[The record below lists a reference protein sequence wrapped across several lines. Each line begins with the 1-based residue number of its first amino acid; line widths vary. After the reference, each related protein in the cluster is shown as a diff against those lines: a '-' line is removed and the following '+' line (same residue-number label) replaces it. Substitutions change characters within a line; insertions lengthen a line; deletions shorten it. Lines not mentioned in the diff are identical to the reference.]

1 MSSTLLLDH
10 EFMIFHLGDSY
21 FFMNELIKT
30 QPTSQEESDLYN
42 AIIKV
47 RKFPIL
53 NYLFRKTNVAT
64 LFMVD
69 LALQQLSSL
78 TFLRAEFIK
87 AMCGNVFCSI

>member
-1 MSSTLLLDH
+1 MLDH

-47 RKFPIL
+47 RNLISEM
-53 NYLFRKTNVAT
+53 T
-64 LFMVD
+64 LIGK
-69 LALQQLSSL
+69 Q
-78 TFLRAEFIK
+78 TW
-87 AMCGNVFCSI
+87 

>member
-1 MSSTLLLDH
+1 
-10 EFMIFHLGDSY
+10 MIFHLGDSY

-47 RKFPIL
+47 RKFSML
-53 NYLFRKTNVAT
+53 KHLLRKTNVVM

-69 LALQQLSSL
+69 LALQRLFSL
-78 TFLRAEFIK
+78 TFLCAEFIK
-87 AMCGNVFCSI
+87 AMCGKVFYSI

>member
-47 RKFPIL
+47 RNIIIL
-53 NYLFRKTNVAT
+53 MTRVGKQTW
-64 LFMVD
+64 
-69 LALQQLSSL
+69 QC
-78 TFLRAEFIK
+78 FLW
-87 AMCGNVFCSI
+87 